1 MPSPWYTRLDK
12 RRLTL
17 AETVLFGILGGM
29 TFLAKMVMAGLP
41 NIEPVSLM
49 VMLFAVAFNRK
60 ALYPI
65 YAYVLLE
72 FVLYGINLWSV
83 NYLYIWVILAAAA
96 WLLRGMTHPLG
107 WALLS
112 GVFGLFFGLLCT
124 PVYVLTG
131 GWAFGVS
138 WWISGIPYDL
148 AHCVGN
154 FVLAL
159 ALFVPLRKLLDRLY
173 HGIIRI

>member
-1 MPSPWYTRLDK
+1 M
-12 RRLTL
+12 
-17 AETVLFGILGGM
+17 FGILGGM
-29 TFLAKMVMAGLP
+29 TFLAKLVMAGLP
-41 NIEPVSLM
+41 NIEPVSLL
-49 VMLFAVAFNRK
+49 VMLFAVTFGRK

-83 NYLYIWVILAAAA
+83 NYLYIWLIPAVAA

-112 GVFGLFFGLLCT
+112 GAFGLLFGLLCA
-124 PVYVLTG
+124 PVYVVTG
-131 GWAFGVS
+131 DWAFGVS

-148 AHCVGN
+148 AHCAGN

-159 ALFVPLRKLLDRLY
+159 TLFVPLRRLLGRLY
-173 HGIIRI
+173 SRTLR